1 LKNETAYQVIS
12 YKNWHGGCVIEERLS
27 AVLSPY
33 RGRKDALIPIL
44 QQVQEE
50 IGYLP
55 DEAMLEI
62 ARTTGL
68 SESRVY
74 AVASFYAQFRFT
86 PRGKHTI
93 MVCRGTACHVRGAEK
108 ILEETERT
116 LGIVEGET
124 TEDKKYTLET
134 VACIGCCA
142 LAPCIM
148 IDEDVEAKLTP
159 KMVPEILQGR
169 DEE

>member
-1 LKNETAYQVIS
+1 M
-12 YKNWHGGCVIEERLS
+12 EERLS
-27 AVLSPY
+27 AVLAPY
-33 RGRKDALIPIL
+33 SGKQDALIPIL
-44 QQVQEE
+44 QKVQEE

-55 DEAMLEI
+55 DEAMFAI

-68 SESRVY
+68 PESRVY

-93 MVCRGTACHVRGAEK
+93 MVCRGTACHVRGAER

-124 TEDKKYTLET
+124 TEDQQYTLET

-142 LAPCIM
+142 LAPCVM
-148 IDEDVEAKLTP
+148 IDEEVEAKLTP
-159 KMVPEILQGR
+159 KMVPEIIKGR
-169 DEE
+169 NKE